1 MRPGVWMSTASVTR
15 LVTGQQILALGC
27 SAATPI
33 GEDLFVRFI
42 FALVILLET
51 DITGS
56 RVGR

>member
-1 MRPGVWMSTASVTR
+1 MASVMR

-33 GEDLFVRFI
+33 GEGPFVRFI
-42 FALVILLET
+42 FAVMTHSET

-56 RVGR
+56 RVGRQFSLD